1 MDLKHIQSLLEE
13 GSENEGGSWYGLV
26 KKLKYSELSSSIIK
40 AVVGS
45 TLIQI
50 IELILEAK
58 ESDDEDRK
66 GNPESYALD
75 NINEFNLNI
84 LGYFCQKI
92 GGEGGV
98 ENDKITSILDSLKYI
113 DENGIDQFNSKLQ
126 VEIDKKTEIKKYTEL
141 LYKRNEKERLED

>member
-50 IELILEAK
+50 
-58 ESDDEDRK
+58 
-66 GNPESYALD
+66 
-75 NINEFNLNI
+75 
-84 LGYFCQKI
+84 
-92 GGEGGV
+92 
-98 ENDKITSILDSLKYI
+98 
-113 DENGIDQFNSKLQ
+113 
-126 VEIDKKTEIKKYTEL
+126 
-141 LYKRNEKERLED
+141 